1 MAASRGTQVP
11 WDADGRERGVSS
23 VGVALRAN
31 LFGYG
36 IGEFDFSR
44 PLQRPDSGWVFQF
57 NLSPGF

>member
-1 MAASRGTQVP
+1 M
-11 WDADGRERGVSS
+11 SS

-36 IGEFDFSR
+36 IGQFDFSR
-44 PLQRPDSGWVFQF
+44 PLQRPDEGWVFQF